1 MDQLG
6 VMLELAPPPQLS
18 LTEEEE
24 EEGAEV
30 LEVKLRLKIKH

>member
-6 VMLELAPPPQLS
+6 VMLELAPPPQLG
-18 LTEEEE
+18 LTEEE